1 MSEHDEGTDDLELA
15 ELRALRGTSDPG
27 DVEWETPPAGLWD
40 RIEAEVRGEISSQA
54 PDPIVRPADE
64 PTVDDGVVTP
74 LSPRRERPGTGRRL
88 MPWLVAAAAVLVVVA
103 GVGFFLR
110 DTSEPTILASTQLD
124 QLGESGAGTAE
135 LLDADGTLQLRLDT
149 EGLDPGD
156 GFVEVWVI
164 DSDVS
169 KLVSLGPLRE
179 DGVYDLPAGLDAESF
194 PVVDVSY
201 EPFDGNPEHSG
212 NSALRGTLEF

>member
-1 MSEHDEGTDDLELA
+1 MPEHDGDKDDSELA
-15 ELRALRGTSDPG
+15 ELRTLRGSHDPI
-27 DVEWETPPAGLWD
+27 DVVWETPPPELWD
-40 RIEAEVRGEISSQA
+40 RIQAEVRGENTLGLHASSA
-54 PDPIVRPADE
+54 PSVDE
-64 PTVDDGVVTP
+64 ASADDGVVTT
-74 LSPRRERPGTGRRL
+74 LSPRREWAGTGRH
-88 MPWLVAAAAVLVVVA
+88 MAPWLLAAAAVLVVVA

-110 DTSEPTILASTQLD
+110 DTSEPTVLASTQLD
-124 QLGESGAGTAE
+124 QLGESGGGRAE

-149 EGLDPGD
+149 EDLDPGD

-179 DGVYDLPAGLDAESF
+179 DGVYDLPAGLDPESF

-201 EPFDGNPEHSG
+201 EPFDGKPEHSG